1 LPTERNQIRK
11 PADTLK
17 VFHRDLALIGLRQ
30 RRGHDLRR
38 TFVTLARVDGGR
50 AEVLRPLTHPGDS
63 DIIGLYTSFPWPTIC
78 AELAKLQL
86 PLPARAD
93 VAPAPD
99 ARAAEQIVDGGGPS
113 YMPSYSASYTAS
125 YSPDCSPGI
134 MNAINDMQSD
144 TGVGQRFRKP

>member
-1 LPTERNQIRK
+1 M
-11 PADTLK
+11 
-17 VFHRDLALIGLRQ
+17 
-30 RRGHDLRR
+30 
-38 TFVTLARVDGGR
+38 DGGR
-50 AEVLRPLTHPGDS
+50 PEVLRLLTHPGES
-63 DIIGLYTSFPWPTIC
+63 DTIGLYTSFQWPTIC

-86 PLPARAD
+86 PLPATTR
-93 VAPAPD
+93 PALAVD
-99 ARAAEQIVDGGGPS
+99 ARAAEQIVDGGGAS